1 MKLLKFIIPIFIIL
15 LGIIYWSRSNSSNN
29 EIETDQTNNPFVYD
43 DELLENGEKL
53 FVMHCSSC
61 HSLELEGI
69 GPKLGGITTL
79 ISKRELMDFIISP
92 SRAVESGNLRVSY
105 LKERYKTVMPSF
117 DFLDQSEISFIL
129 SYISYETEK
138 NKLKPLLI
146 DTTQQFTK
154 GDRVVAPVAHSGLVI
169 ELEDV
174 IQIPLMQDRFHDK
187 GLATLRAHP
196 SGNGSLFISDQMGII
211 YKVENEKTQA
221 YLNVRERIKEFIFE
235 PGIGTGLGSF
245 DLYPDF
251 LNNGVIYTTHA
262 ELYAG
267 KPAINDNDYVDS
279 VGVALQWVL
288 SEWTPDEVS
297 ARVFEGSRREVLR
310 INTPTTAHGFQDIGF
325 APVKDKNDPDYAKLY
340 IGTGDGGSI
349 NLKKPELSHN
359 IKSLLGTIIRI
370 DPKGKNSQFGTYG
383 IPDDNPF
390 AQHKDTKVKKE
401 IWAYGFR
408 NPHRFSW
415 ELTAK
420 RRLIAADIGESNVE
434 EINIIEKGG
443 DYGWS
448 TIEGKMGID
457 ILTDAKVVYKVSKD
471 FLASYKL
478 PFGQFDHMDGKAIS
492 GGFVYQGD
500 LQELKDKYVFGDI
513 VSGKLFYM
521 NINESLSDS
530 TIYDLTIIKNGMKT
544 SIQQMSNLTRA
555 HMRIGYDQY
564 SGDLFVMTK
573 ADGMVR
579 RVNKCYYEKD
589 INL

>member
-1 MKLLKFIIPIFIIL
+1 
-15 LGIIYWSRSNSSNN
+15 
-29 EIETDQTNNPFVYD
+29 
-43 DELLENGEKL
+43 
-53 FVMHCSSC
+53 
-61 HSLELEGI
+61 
-69 GPKLGGITTL
+69 
-79 ISKRELMDFIISP
+79 
-92 SRAVESGNLRVSY
+92 
-105 LKERYKTVMPSF
+105 
-117 DFLDQSEISFIL
+117 
-129 SYISYETEK
+129 
-138 NKLKPLLI
+138 
-146 DTTQQFTK
+146 
-154 GDRVVAPVAHSGLVI
+154 
-169 ELEDV
+169 
-174 IQIPLMQDRFHDK
+174 
-187 GLATLRAHP
+187 
-196 SGNGSLFISDQMGII
+196 
-211 YKVENEKTQA
+211 
-221 YLNVRERIKEFIFE
+221 
-235 PGIGTGLGSF
+235 
-245 DLYPDF
+245 
-251 LNNGVIYTTHA
+251 
-262 ELYAG
+262 
-267 KPAINDNDYVDS
+267 
-279 VGVALQWVL
+279 
-288 SEWTPDEVS
+288 
-297 ARVFEGSRREVLR
+297 
-310 INTPTTAHGFQDIGF
+310 
-325 APVKDKNDPDYAKLY
+325 
-340 IGTGDGGSI
+340 
-349 NLKKPELSHN
+349 
-359 IKSLLGTIIRI
+359 
-370 DPKGKNSQFGTYG
+370 
-383 IPDDNPF
+383 
-390 AQHKDTKVKKE
+390 VKKE